1 MLHVSLIFHT
11 ENSTHN
17 PSFLLYIQKY
27 HTLCNSI
34 SRLRY
39 DQRGGHDTL
48 RGKIP
53 RARRSIEPINGWPK
67 ISIPSSFPNS
77 FHEEDELGWIWYR
90 EWQEVIRMQFPRRER
105 SLGLISRSVEGG
117 ERSMRRLSS
126 PILSFRGGSSLFP
139 CLEGGNRGDG
149 GTFCFRKQPDPALRP
164 GNARAFEIGWIR
176 SVPLGTV
183 DRSEP
188 CNLPHLGHP
197 LSISFTKSDPR
208 NLFVTL

>member
-34 SRLRY
+34 SRLRH

-117 ERSMRRLSS
+117 ERCAVSLLLYFPSAAGHPYFLASKEETEGMEGPFAFASS
-126 PILSFRGGSSLFP
+126 RIQRY
-139 CLEGGNRGDG
+139 
-149 GTFCFRKQPDPALRP
+149 A
-164 GNARAFEIGWIR
+164 
-176 SVPLGTV
+176 LGTPA
-183 DRSEP
+183 RSR
-188 CNLPHLGHP
+188 
-197 LSISFTKSDPR
+197 SDG
-208 NLFVTL
+208 